1 MIEKEKKRNDYEKLI
16 KEMKYDGRNEKS
28 NKKMKFDLKEIRYRK
43 VKKIGNIE
51 SAVSSDKR
59 FIPNCT
65 GILKYWSL
73 SRDQYQYGVFY
84 IYSTQYDTTQAHAF
98 WSTKNRLHLKPMF
111 RASFVNSDCLI
122 CVIEQLKCDMMYELW
137 VWTQLLD
144 DSEQCSLFVS
154 FNLLSLFIAG
164 IIIPAITVLND
175 CPLLHPHYTFFNLWR
190 CSAALCRQKQ
200 SAKLLVL

>member
-1 MIEKEKKRNDYEKLI
+1 MIEKEKKRKDNEKLI

-137 VWTQLLD
+137 VWTHLLD
-144 DSEQCSLFVS
+144 DSEQFSLF
-154 FNLLSLFIAG
+154 NLFSLFIAG
-164 IIIPAITVLND
+164 IIIPANGVERL
-175 CPLLHPHYTFFNLWR
+175 PLASSALHILQSVG

-200 SAKLLVL
+200 SAELLVL